1 MMRSNTTK
9 RLLSVVL
16 ALVLVLG
23 LSVTAFAATSAT
35 KATPVAGSGY
45 TITITPNTNTTKGD
59 TVSNRYEAYQI
70 FAGTVSNEFE
80 AGTDGTGKIKDPNDN
95 VLSDITW
102 GSGIN
107 AKAADFVQAL
117 LNDTTALSGTTIGAS
132 VKQALETAGYTLTSN
147 GGSPVTWTIKKG
159 EENAA
164 FTEGKVAQAIAN
176 WLAKNTGVVK
186 TFADIAGDYV
196 DESGNSYYESTW
208 DTSGTWKVKD
218 VPGGYYLIV
227 DTYNEGG
234 NNEKDT
240 ADSEFILTVAGNAQ
254 VNVKSDIPTVAKDI
268 LGHGANGNA
277 KGDAAGISDTVTF
290 RLTGTLPENVNEYKK
305 YAYTFHDTLSAGL
318 TYDVFGQ
325 IYVKVYKTD
334 GTFGPDVQD
343 GSKYDVYVLN
353 VGANGYTLTQ
363 SPSDTHSLDVSF
375 ADLLTLKGT
384 KATDTDDFGHYT
396 SATSTDPVNVPLSN
410 TSEIIVEYS
419 VTVNENAVFTNTNQV
434 YLEYANDPEWVD
446 PGTGAASAAP
456 TGVTTTQTVNVY
468 TFELDATKKGVGTDE
483 NALAGAGFTLT
494 KTVQN
499 EPSNGQSTTYYAVF
513 TKSTTGNDYTL
524 AGWISAAELAEY
536 LDGDDLDGSPID
548 GADLEEYGFDEE
560 GTYYLAFTSGSD
572 GKMNV
577 KGLDEGVYTISE
589 AVTPDGYNTMDPF
602 DITITANIN
611 TTGVLTENTSASVT
625 EGRTDVT
632 ADDDGIEEDGKV
644 DLTLQNTQT
653 VLPGTGGMGTTIFRV
668 AGILLLAG
676 AAVYLLLSG
685 RKKRGTEAD

>member
-1 MMRSNTTK
+1 MIRINTTK

-23 LSVTAFAATSAT
+23 LSVTAFAADETT
-35 KATPVAGSGY
+35 Y
-45 TITITPNTNTTKGD
+45 TITITTNDATTKNVTD
-59 TVSNRYEAYQI
+59 RYEAYQI
-70 FAGTVSNEFE
+70 FAGTVTNGFTAGVTGSGTNANPNSN
-80 AGTDGTGKIKDPNDN
+80 T
-95 VLSDITW
+95 LSDITW
-102 GSGIN
+102 GTGVN
-107 AKAADFVQAL
+107 AEGLMQAL
-117 LNDTTALSGTTIGAS
+117 LSNTTIVTGTTTIGAS
-132 VKQALETAGYTLTSN
+132 VKKALEDAGYTVANDS
-147 GGSPVTWTIKKG
+147 GWTIQKG

-164 FTEGKVAQAIAN
+164 FADAKVAQTVAN
-176 WLAKNTGVVK
+176 WLAENTGVVK
-186 TFADIAGDYV
+186 TFADIAGANKSSSTSYKSTV
-196 DESGNSYYESTW
+196 DGNNYKIE
-208 DTSGTWKVKD
+208 G

-234 NNEKDT
+234 NNEKGT

-268 LGHGANGNA
+268 LGYGANGNA
-277 KGDAAGISDTVTF
+277 KGDAAGIGDTVTF

-353 VGANGYTLTQ
+353 AGANGYTPNS
-363 SPSDTHSLDVSF
+363 SPSDNHSLDVSF

-384 KATDTDDFGHYT
+384 KATDTDDFGRYT
-396 SATSTDPVNVPLSN
+396 PATSDDPVNVPLSN

-419 VTVNENAVFTNTNQV
+419 VTVNESAAFTNTNQV
-434 YLEYANDPEWVD
+434 YLQYANDPEWVD
-446 PGTGAASAAP
+446 PGTGAAGTAP

-494 KTVQN
+494 KEN
-499 EPSNGQSTTYYAVF
+499 SGTTYYAVF
-513 TKSTTGNDYTL
+513 TKSATGNDYTL
-524 AGWISAAELAEY
+524 AGWISASDLEKYLGLETGKLGEFKNWGAALAENKETNEEP
-536 LDGDDLDGSPID
+536 LKDLDLSGK
-548 GADLEEYGFDEE
+548 
-560 GTYYLAFTSGSD
+560 YLVATSSSD
-572 GKMNV
+572 AGDNKGKFNV

-589 AVTPDGYNTMDPF
+589 VVTPDGYNTMDPF
-602 DITITANIN
+602 DVTITANIN
-611 TTGVLTENTSASVT
+611 TTGVLTEDTSASVT

-632 ADDDGIEEDGKV
+632 VDDDGIETDGKV

-676 AAVYLLLSG
+676 AAAYLLLSG
-685 RKKRGTEAD
+685 RKKRGTEAE